1 MADITVKNKDG
12 TIDKK
17 ETARLKKNAN
27 MLKDM
32 IKTDFM
38 GNVREQRIT
47 EIPRDAI
54 IAGARQLLA
63 TAGGKRSQTE
73 LQMKRIAKKIQKKYA
88 GKPKPLASGGKVKKA
103 YAMGGGMRKAKSYG

>member
-27 MLKDM
+27 MLRNM

-38 GNVREQRIT
+38 GNVRGQRIT

-63 TAGGKRSQTE
+63 AAGSNQSQTE
-73 LQMKRIAKKIQKKYA
+73 LQLKRVAKQIQKKYA

-103 YAMGGGMRKAKSYG
+103 YAMGGGMRKAKTYG